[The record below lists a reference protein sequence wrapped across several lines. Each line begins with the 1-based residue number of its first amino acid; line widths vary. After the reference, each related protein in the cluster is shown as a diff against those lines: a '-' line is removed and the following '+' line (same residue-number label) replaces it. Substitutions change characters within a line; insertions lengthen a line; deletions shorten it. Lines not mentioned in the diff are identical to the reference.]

1 MKLDFVDLIVKPS
14 TSASERKKGGISSEE
29 IFGLCR
35 VYYEISSVELI
46 KWADVIM
53 GTTSSIL
60 IEPLLLK
67 KTFIYP
73 KYFHENEMLWEKMN
87 ACWTVNN
94 YQELEEAMYKIKSDH
109 NYRAYSQEDVDKFI
123 ENVVYNGNRDR
134 DVLGDY
140 KDFIVSSNH

>member
-1 MKLDFVDLIVKPS
+1 MVKITHLLDKLPAQCSGGESQRVAVARTLITNPG
-14 TSASERKKGGISSEE
+14 A
-29 IFGLCR
+29 FL
-35 VYYEISSVELI
+35 L
-46 KWADVIM
+46 D
-53 GTTSSIL
+53 
-60 IEPLLLK
+60 EPLSSLDAKLRREMRAEVDRLHKELK

-94 YQELEEAMYKIKSDH
+94 YQELEEAIYKIKSDH

-123 ENVVYNGNRDR
+123 EYVVYNGNRDR